1 MNRLFFLASVVCILC
16 QVFHVEAFMSRG
28 LVSRKFQTKTSTLV
42 SAKPGDKA
50 ETDDEIRERLRQKVR
65 KNLYSDKGV
74 AYAPWVTNQ
83 IDEDVS
89 PCIIEILT
97 YIRLNID
104 ICIPLSKFI
113 VLVRLYFYSSILI
126 QLL

>member
-1 MNRLFFLASVVCILC
+1 MSKLVFLLGALCVLC
-16 QVFHVEAFMSRG
+16 QALHVNAFAGRG
-28 LVSRKFQTKTSTLV
+28 MLSKKFQVKTSHILP
-42 SAKPGDKA
+42 AKPTDKV

-89 PCIIEILT
+89 QLT
-97 YIRLNID
+97 NIR
-104 ICIPLSKFI
+104 ICLHSLPNHITPHS
-113 VLVRLYFYSSILI
+113 
-126 QLL
+126 